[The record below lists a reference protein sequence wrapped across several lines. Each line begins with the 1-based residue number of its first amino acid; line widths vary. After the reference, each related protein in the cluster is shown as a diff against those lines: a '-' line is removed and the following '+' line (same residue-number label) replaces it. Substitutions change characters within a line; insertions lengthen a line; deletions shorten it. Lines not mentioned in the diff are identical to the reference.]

1 MSKYAPLFDLN
12 KITQLLYTST
22 GKFSIYSR
30 VLLSKNVHLT
40 ATTAASSAHDPS
52 GDAWVLSAF
61 SGKSWFERKY
71 HEDELDDLLEAAG
84 DVDWASFVTRIKRAI
99 QSGHMHLHEV
109 SHGRECVLT
118 IDNEL
123 ASSTSKAGSST
134 TSSAAGHPMELRV
147 EMTRVATETKNQQ
160 VSEFVFDLVEF
171 AQKHG
176 CMIGGEG
183 GSSRSGAMRM
193 DGGDGAG
200 DSAGSKDLESLKL
213 ERDNYKNEAAQ
224 LKQQLERLQAS
235 VSSMP
240 GGSQLVSSSAG
251 KPRSKAGKNAMLNA
265 HLANKKR
272 KGQSLVNP
280 RVRAVPKAKGT
291 EFDDDDDEED
301 DDG

>member
-1 MSKYAPLFDLN
+1 MSKYAPLFDLH

-30 VLLSKNVHLT
+30 VLLDKHHLHS
-40 ATTAASSAHDPS
+40 TTASSLVHDL
-52 GDAWVLSAF
+52 GTEAWVLSAF
-61 SGKSWFERKY
+61 SGTSWFERKY

-84 DVDWASFVTRIKRAI
+84 DVDWASFTTRVKRAI

-123 ASSTSKAGSST
+123 ATSKGGGESGGGSSSEAT
-134 TSSAAGHPMELRV
+134 RTGQQVELRV
-147 EMTRVATETKNQQ
+147 ELTRVATETKNQQ
-160 VSEFVFDLVEF
+160 VCEFVFDLVEF
-171 AQKHG
+171 AQRHG
-176 CMIGGEG
+176 CMIGGPGEG
-183 GSSRSGAMRM
+183 RSSRSTTGV
-193 DGGDGAG
+193 
-200 DSAGSKDLESLKL
+200 DSGNENVGNKDFESLKL

-240 GGSQLVSSSAG
+240 GGSQLVSGGTSR
-251 KPRSKAGKNAMLNA
+251 PRSKAGKNAMLSA

-291 EFDDDDDEED
+291 EFDDDDDDED
-301 DDG
+301 G